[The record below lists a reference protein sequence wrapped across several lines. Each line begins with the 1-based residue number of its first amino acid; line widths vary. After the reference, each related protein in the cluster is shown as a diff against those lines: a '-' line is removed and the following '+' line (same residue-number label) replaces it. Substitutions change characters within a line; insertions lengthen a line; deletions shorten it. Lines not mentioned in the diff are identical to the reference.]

1 METNDSFDNQGRIWS
16 CTRHTLLTLY
26 KIYLLFTALPGRC
39 IDTQPLKQTPP
50 DAMHTWF
57 GKQENLAL
65 LYSTKLFYWYWEN
78 RYGNGTL
85 KNIFFFFFLFSQKEE
100 LNLQWKEQN
109 NLIQYYR
116 AACKQLPPHVII
128 DGDRDEYLHWK
139 SAARKVNF
147 KIAWP
152 FSSSFK
158 NLSFL
163 LNYKDYVACLIDY
176 KLHILKCNLTVT

>member
-1 METNDSFDNQGRIWS
+1 MTYSAHSVQDLPSLHSTAWSLHRSTAFKTDTPRCTLGSGSRRILPFCIALNFSTDTGKTDTEMGLW
-16 CTRHTLLTLY
+16 
-26 KIYLLFTALPGRC
+26 KI
-39 IDTQPLKQTPP
+39 
-50 DAMHTWF
+50 
-57 GKQENLAL
+57 
-65 LYSTKLFYWYWEN
+65 S
-78 RYGNGTL
+78 
-85 KNIFFFFFLFSQKEE
+85 FFFLFSQKEE

-163 LNYKDYVACLIDY
+163 LNYKDYVACLIDF